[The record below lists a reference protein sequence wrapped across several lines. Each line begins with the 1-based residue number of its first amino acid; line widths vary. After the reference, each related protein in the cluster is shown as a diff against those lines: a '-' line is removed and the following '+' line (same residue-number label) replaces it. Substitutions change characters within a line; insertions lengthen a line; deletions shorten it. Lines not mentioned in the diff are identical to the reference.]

1 MAGSALFLDRDG
13 VINVD
18 HGYVHRSDQFE
29 FIPGI
34 FDLARFAVNEL
45 RWRIVVITNQSGIGR
60 GYYDEAAYQ
69 QLTRWMCERFEAE
82 NAKITRV
89 YHCPY
94 HPEHGIGEYRLDHPW
109 RKPKPGM
116 IMQAASDLDIDL
128 ARSAIIGDTLAD
140 IAAGAEAGYRPAH
153 PRGIGRCRRGRAPA
167 RRGGQSCRRAGA
179 AAFPPRPGLAASA
192 ISGAAA
198 RPLIFASGGVALN
211 AWFALYADPEHG
223 LIGAGARQR
232 AARRR
237 NMTNVAART
246 DQSVE

>member
-82 NAKITRV
+82 NAKITHV

-94 HPEHGIGEYRLDHPW
+94 HPEHGIGEYRLAHPW

-140 IAAGAEAGYRPAH
+140 IAAGAEAG
-153 PRGIGRCRRGRAPA
+153 IGLRIRVGSGDVGGDAPPHDVVA
-167 RRGGQSCRRAGA
+167 S
-179 AAFPPRPGLAASA
+179 LAD
-192 ISGAAA
+192 
-198 RPLIFASGGVALN
+198 AL
-211 AWFALYADPEHG
+211 ALLRSRLAPD
-223 LIGAGARQR
+223 
-232 AARRR
+232 
-237 NMTNVAART
+237 
-246 DQSVE
+246 

>member
-1 MAGSALFLDRDG
+1 MAARWRALSSGSRKL
-13 VINVD
+13 
-18 HGYVHRSDQFE
+18 
-29 FIPGI
+29 
-34 FDLARFAVNEL
+34 AVNEL

-116 IMQAASDLDIDL
+116 IVQAALDLDIDL

-140 IAAGAEAGYRPAH
+140 IAAGAEAG
-153 PRGIGRCRRGRAPA
+153 IGLRIRVGPGDVGRDAPPHDLVA
-167 RRGGQSCRRAGA
+167 S
-179 AAFPPRPGLAASA
+179 LAD
-192 ISGAAA
+192 
-198 RPLIFASGGVALN
+198 AL
-211 AWFALYADPEHG
+211 ALLRSRLAPD
-223 LIGAGARQR
+223 
-232 AARRR
+232 
-237 NMTNVAART
+237 
-246 DQSVE
+246 